1 MSETYKVITMSADEK
16 HNTELGEFATLE
28 EAMDCTN
35 NWALARRAEGKEREQ
50 ESSPVDYER
59 QGDE

>member
-1 MSETYKVITMSADEK
+1 MNPKYKVIATWGAQEYT
-16 HNTELGEFATLE
+16 TELGEFATLE

-35 NWALARRAEGKEREQ
+35 NWALARRAEGKEG
-50 ESSPVDYER
+50 